1 ADIRAYDPAAMV
13 HARRLLAPTV
23 AYADTVYDCA
33 CGADAAV
40 IVTDWPEFKAI
51 DLKRMQSVMR
61 RPNLVDLRNIFQPQ
75 KMRELG
81 FAYD

>member
-1 ADIRAYDPAAMV
+1 DPAAMV

-61 RPNLVDLRNIFQPQ
+61 RPNLGDLRNIFQPQ

-81 FAYD
+81 FAYDSVGRL

>member
-1 ADIRAYDPAAMV
+1 RESPAVDIINALEYWGADIRAYDPAAMV

-61 RPNLVDLRNIFQPQ
+61 
-75 KMRELG
+75 
-81 FAYD
+81 